1 MSLSPT
7 EQFTELAKK
16 AEHPIILLPSYPTK
30 DALAAGFA
38 LFQYFKGTGKTPT
51 IASEH
56 FRKHAGEL
64 PFLLAPDTVLESLS
78 GVREFVLVF
87 NTNHNDIL
95 GTRSERDDS
104 EFRIFITPANGT
116 IDPRDFSFIPAQLPF
131 DIAFVIGS
139 PDRESLGR
147 LYEENSDIFYE
158 IPVVNIDH
166 RSENEQFGQVN
177 IVDLTASSV
186 SEIMSE
192 LIEKTAPQAFTES
205 IAECLLTGIMSA
217 TESFQKKNT
226 TPKSLHT
233 ASHLMERGADRE
245 KLVLHLYKT
254 QPLSSLRLWGR
265 VMSNLKWDETLKLAY
280 APVALADFIET
291 RSKADD
297 LPQILEKIR
306 SNFSS
311 GSLFLVFYPETTT
324 SFRALLKSSSRSLL
338 QSFSAKLSGATIQG
352 DMLSVSITAA
362 SPEECERLLLDAL
375 GHTTA

>member
-7 EQFTELAKK
+7 EQFSELARK
-16 AEHPIILLPSYPTK
+16 AEHPIILLPSYPSK

-38 LFQYFKGTGKTPT
+38 LFQYFRNSGKSPT
-51 IASEH
+51 IAGEN
-56 FRKHAGEL
+56 FRKHADEI
-64 PFLLAPDTVLESLS
+64 PFLTAPDTVLESLS

-87 NTNHNDIL
+87 NTGHNDIL
-95 GTRSERDDS
+95 ETRSERDAN

-166 RSENEQFGQVN
+166 KSENEQFGQVN

-192 LIEKTAPQAFTES
+192 LLEKAAPQSITEG
-205 IAECLLTGIMSA
+205 IAECLLAGIMSA

-265 VMSNLKWDETLKLAY
+265 VMSNLKWDEPLKLAY
-280 APVALADFIET
+280 AQVTLADFIET
-291 RSKADD
+291 RSKSDD
-297 LPQILEKIR
+297 LPHILEKIR
-306 SNFSS
+306 NNFSS
-311 GSLFLVFYPETTT
+311 GSLFLVFYPETT
-324 SFRALLKSSSRSLL
+324 SAYRALLKSASHSLL
-338 QSFSAKLSGATIQG
+338 QALASRLEGATVQG
-352 DMLSVSITAA
+352 DILSVAIDAA

>member
-1 MSLSPT
+1 MSLTPT
-7 EQFTELAKK
+7 EQFSELDRK
-16 AEHPIILLPSYPTK
+16 AEHPIILLPSYPSK

-38 LFQYFKGTGKTPT
+38 LYQYFKGKGKAPT
-51 IASEH
+51 IAGEN
-56 FRKHAGEL
+56 FRKHASEL
-64 PFLLAPDTVLESLS
+64 PFLIVPETILESLS

-87 NTNHNDIL
+87 NTDHNDIL
-95 GTRSERDDS
+95 GTRSERDGS
-104 EFRIFITPANGT
+104 EFRIYITPANGT

-166 RSENEQFGQVN
+166 KSENEQFGQVN

-186 SEIMSE
+186 SEIMSD
-192 LIEKTAPQAFTES
+192 LLEKTAPQSITEDV
-205 IAECLLTGIMSA
+205 AECLLTGIMSA

-265 VMSNLKWDETLKLAY
+265 VMSNLKWDEHLKLAY

-291 RSKADD
+291 RSKSDD

-311 GSLFLVFYPETTT
+311 GSLFLVFYPETTST
-324 SFRALLKSSSRSLL
+324 YRALLKSSSAMLL
-338 QSFSAKLSGATIQG
+338 QALSGKLEGTSIQG
-352 DMLSVSITAA
+352 DMLSVPIVAA

-375 GHTTA
+375 SHTTA